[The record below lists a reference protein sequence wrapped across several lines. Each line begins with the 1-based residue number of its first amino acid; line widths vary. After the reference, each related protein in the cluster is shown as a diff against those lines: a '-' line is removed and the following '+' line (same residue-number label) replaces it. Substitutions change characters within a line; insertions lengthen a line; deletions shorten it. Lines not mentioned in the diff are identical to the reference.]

1 MDRRS
6 NGGFAGST
14 VCVGVAPGNSDA
26 TVSVVERRAVPV
38 EPGRDWAEIGLGL
51 ARSSGYASQAC
62 GRLSCWWGRS
72 PEESHDARQRG
83 AMTDG
88 RLDRRSSAGLWNEK
102 AHSSFTPFAEG
113 HTPSTPTAP
122 LPL

>member
-51 ARSSGYASQAC
+51 AAAFALVGIC
-62 GRLSCWWGRS
+62 V
-72 PEESHDARQRG
+72 
-83 AMTDG
+83 
-88 RLDRRSSAGLWNEK
+88 AGLW
-102 AHSSFTPFAEG
+102 ALVVLVGAL
-113 HTPSTPTAP
+113 A
-122 LPL
+122 